1 MDLAYEVIKS
11 LKNGDE
17 DLIPVSQIIDT
28 IAKSIKNEPTPPNI
42 SNNQEQSHPVD
53 SPLSIS
59 LNNAS

>member
-17 DLIPVSQIIDT
+17 DLIPVSKIIDK
-28 IAKSIKNEPTPPNI
+28 ISKSIKNEPSPPNI
-42 SNNQEQSHPVD
+42 GNEEPSHPVD